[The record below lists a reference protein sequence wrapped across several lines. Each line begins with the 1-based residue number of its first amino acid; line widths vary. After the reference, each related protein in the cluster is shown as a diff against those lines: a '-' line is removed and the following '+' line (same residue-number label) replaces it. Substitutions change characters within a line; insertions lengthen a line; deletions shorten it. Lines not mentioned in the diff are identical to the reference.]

1 RGIEAD
7 LMSKRGTKGGGAV
20 AFGQVHLP
28 TLIIPVGPFYIGWVL
43 ATERL
48 LPTELDFFIALVSLL
63 PVLGLGTVLL
73 NDVYD
78 TDVDALSARKGGY
91 SSSTGRLP
99 TRSLRLFGAAS
110 LLASVAIAMMV
121 NLEFIAVVSLLV
133 LVALMYSVPPVQLSR
148 RPGLDI
154 AANSFGI
161 GVLCTIGG
169 WVVASPGDLPPTVW
183 LLTSA
188 LGTGTFFLLPTLM
201 DYESDL
207 EGGKRTIAVVL
218 GWDSACLMGLAL
230 MTAADVGIVYM
241 SLASV
246 ILNPGFLWVAVP
258 IIIGELLVF
267 PLLIRRRD
275 LLKQLTAVMGFL
287 LSIGN
292 LVIVLSYLGLLGP
305 F

>member
-1 RGIEAD
+1 
-7 LMSKRGTKGGGAV
+7 MSERGTFGGGGI

-28 TLIIPVGPFYIGWVL
+28 TLLIPVGPFYIGYVL
-43 ATERL
+43 ASERL
-48 LPTELDFFIALVSLL
+48 VPTELRFLIALVSII
-63 PVLGLGTVLL
+63 PFLGLGTVLL
-73 NDVYD
+73 NDAYD
-78 TDVDALSARKGGY
+78 RDVDPLSARKGGY
-91 SSSTGRLP
+91 ASSAGRLSAG
-99 TRSLRLFGAAS
+99 RLRLLGTAS
-110 LLASVAIAMMV
+110 LLVSIALAMTV
-121 NLEFIAVVSLLV
+121 NEEFLAVVALLV
-133 LVALMYSVPPVQLSR
+133 LMAVLYSVPPVQLSR
-148 RPGLDI
+148 RPGLDL

-183 LLTSA
+183 LITSA

-207 EGGKRTIAVVL
+207 QGGKRTIAVVL
-218 GWDSACLMGLAL
+218 GWDRACLLGLSL
-230 MTAADVGIVYM
+230 MTVADMGIVYM

-275 LLKQLTAVMGFL
+275 LLKQLTTAMGGL
-287 LSIGN
+287 LFVGN
-292 LVIVLSYLGLLGP
+292 LLIVLSYLDLLGP